1 MIKTKDTY
9 FTFDDVCKD
18 LAFTSYEIEMKKH
31 RTCFIF
37 SIIGWL

>member
-9 FTFDDVCKD
+9 FTFDEVYKD

-31 RTCFIF
+31 SDLFYI
-37 SIIGWL
+37 LYY